1 MKIKESISYR
11 IFKVAD
17 ILIISLIALV
27 CLYPMLYVLFAS
39 LSNPNE
45 FMQHQGL
52 LFKPL
57 GLTFQSYVQAT
68 KHPMILSGY
77 INTILVLVGGLAI
90 NMFFTLTGGYVL
102 SVRDF
107 KWRKLLNK
115 LVVFT
120 MLFSGGMVPFFITV
134 KSVGLL
140 DTYWSLVLPVAI
152 NTFNLIIIRTA
163 FESVPLSLSESARL
177 DGANEFT
184 ILFRIILPLCM
195 PSVAVIILYYG
206 VQHWNSW
213 FNSMLF
219 LQDRKKFPLQL
230 ILREVLL
237 QNDTST
243 MTGAGGGDTIGMSDT
258 VKYAVIIISTL
269 PVLALYPFLQR
280 YFVKGVM
287 VGAVKG

>member
-1 MKIKESISYR
+1 MKIKENAGYK
-11 IFKVAD
+11 IFK
-17 ILIISLIALV
+17 IIDVLLIALISII

-39 LSNPNE
+39 LSNSE
-45 FMQHQGL
+45 LFMKHQGL

-57 GLTFQSYVQAT
+57 GVNVGSYIQVT

-77 INTILVLVGGLAI
+77 INTIKVLVGGLII
-90 NMFFTLTGGYVL
+90 NLFFTLTGGYVL
-102 SVRDF
+102 SVREF
-107 KWRKLLNK
+107 RWRKLLNK

-120 MLFSGGMVPFFITV
+120 MLFSGGMVPFYLTV
-134 KSVGLL
+134 KTIGLY
-140 DTYWSLVLPVAI
+140 DSYWALVIPVAI

-184 ILFRIILPLCM
+184 ILVQIVLPLCM

-206 VQHWNSW
+206 VSHWNAW
-213 FNSMLF
+213 FNAMLF
-219 LQDRKKFPLQL
+219 LQTRQKYPLQL
-230 ILREVLL
+230 ILREILL
-237 QNDTST
+237 QNDTSS
-243 MTGAGGGDTIGMSDT
+243 MTGGSDTVGMSDT
-258 VKYAVIIISTL
+258 VKYAVIIVSTL
-269 PVLALYPFLQR
+269 PVLCLYPFLQR

>member
-1 MKIKESISYR
+1 MKIKESVSYK
-11 IFKVAD
+11 IFKAAD
-17 ILIISLIALV
+17 ILVISLIALV
-27 CLYPMLYVLFAS
+27 CLYPMIYVLFAS
-39 LSNPNE
+39 LSNSSL
-45 FMQHQGL
+45 FIQHQGL

-57 GLTFQSYVQAT
+57 GFTLDSYVQVT
-68 KHPMILSGY
+68 KHPMILRGY
-77 INTILVLVGGLAI
+77 LNTIFVVIAGLAT
-90 NMFFTLTGGYVL
+90 NMVCTLTGGYVL

-120 MLFSGGMVPFFITV
+120 MLFSGGMVPHYLTV
-134 KSVGLL
+134 KAVGLL
-140 DTYWSLVLPVAI
+140 DSYWSLILPVAI

-163 FESVPLSLSESARL
+163 FESVPESLAESARL
-177 DGANEFT
+177 DGANDFV
-184 ILFRIILPLCM
+184 ILFKIILPLTM

-213 FNSMLF
+213 FSSMLY
-219 LQDRKKFPLQL
+219 LQTRQKYPLQL
-230 ILREVLL
+230 ILREILL

-243 MTGAGGGDTIGMSDT
+243 MTAGGGDTIGMSDT
-258 VKYAVIIISTL
+258 VKYAVIIVSTL
-269 PVLALYPFLQR
+269 PILCLYPFLQR

>member
-1 MKIKESISYR
+1 MKIKENAGYK
-11 IFKVAD
+11 IFKTIDV
-17 ILIISLIALV
+17 LLIALISIV

-39 LSNPNE
+39 LSNSE
-45 FMQHQGL
+45 LFMKHQGL

-57 GLTFQSYVQAT
+57 GVTVSSYIQVT

-77 INTILVLVGGLAI
+77 INTIKVLAGGLII
-90 NMFFTLTGGYVL
+90 NLFFTLTGGYVL
-102 SVRDF
+102 SVREF
-107 KWRKLLNK
+107 RWRRLLNK

-120 MLFSGGMVPFFITV
+120 MLFSGGMVPFYLTV
-134 KSVGLL
+134 KTVGLY
-140 DTYWSLVLPVAI
+140 DSYWALVIPVAI

-184 ILFRIILPLCM
+184 ILVQIVLPLCM

-206 VQHWNSW
+206 VSHWNAW
-213 FNSMLF
+213 FNAMLF
-219 LQDRKKFPLQL
+219 LQTRQKYPLQL
-230 ILREVLL
+230 ILREILL
-237 QNDTST
+237 QNDTSS
-243 MTGAGGGDTIGMSDT
+243 MTGGSDTVGMSDT
-258 VKYAVIIISTL
+258 VKYAVIIVSTL
-269 PVLALYPFLQR
+269 PVLCLYPFLQR

>member
-1 MKIKESISYR
+1 MKIKENAGYK
-11 IFKVAD
+11 IFKAIDV
-17 ILIISLIALV
+17 LLIALISIV

-39 LSNPNE
+39 LSNSE
-45 FMQHQGL
+45 LFMKHQGL

-57 GLTFQSYVQAT
+57 GVTVSSYIQVT

-77 INTILVLVGGLAI
+77 INTIKVLAGGLII
-90 NMFFTLTGGYVL
+90 NLFFTLTGGYVL
-102 SVRDF
+102 SVREF
-107 KWRKLLNK
+107 RWRRLLNK

-120 MLFSGGMVPFFITV
+120 MLFSGGMVPFYLTV
-134 KSVGLL
+134 KTVGLY
-140 DTYWSLVLPVAI
+140 DSYWALVIPVAI

-184 ILFRIILPLCM
+184 ILVQIVLPLCM

-206 VQHWNSW
+206 VSHWNAW
-213 FNSMLF
+213 FNAMLF
-219 LQDRKKFPLQL
+219 LQTRQKYPLQL
-230 ILREVLL
+230 ILREILL
-237 QNDTST
+237 QNDTSS
-243 MTGAGGGDTIGMSDT
+243 MTGSSDTVGMSDT
-258 VKYAVIIISTL
+258 VKYAVIIVSTL
-269 PVLALYPFLQR
+269 PVLCLYPFLQR

>member
-1 MKIKESISYR
+1 MKIKENAGYK
-11 IFKVAD
+11 IFKAIDV
-17 ILIISLIALV
+17 LLIALISIV

-39 LSNPNE
+39 LSNSE
-45 FMQHQGL
+45 LFMKHQGL

-57 GLTFQSYVQAT
+57 GVTVSSYIQVT

-77 INTILVLVGGLAI
+77 INTIKVLAGGLII
-90 NMFFTLTGGYVL
+90 NLFFTLTGGYVL
-102 SVRDF
+102 SVREF
-107 KWRKLLNK
+107 RWRRLLNK

-120 MLFSGGMVPFFITV
+120 MLFSGGMVPFYLTV
-134 KSVGLL
+134 KTVGLY
-140 DTYWSLVLPVAI
+140 DSYWALVIPVAI

-184 ILFRIILPLCM
+184 ILVQIVLPLCM

-206 VQHWNSW
+206 VSHWNAW
-213 FNSMLF
+213 FNAMLF
-219 LQDRKKFPLQL
+219 LQTRQKYPLQL
-230 ILREVLL
+230 ILREILL
-237 QNDTST
+237 QNDTSS
-243 MTGAGGGDTIGMSDT
+243 MTGGSDTVGMSDT
-258 VKYAVIIISTL
+258 VKYAVIIVSTL
-269 PVLALYPFLQR
+269 PVLCLYPFLQR